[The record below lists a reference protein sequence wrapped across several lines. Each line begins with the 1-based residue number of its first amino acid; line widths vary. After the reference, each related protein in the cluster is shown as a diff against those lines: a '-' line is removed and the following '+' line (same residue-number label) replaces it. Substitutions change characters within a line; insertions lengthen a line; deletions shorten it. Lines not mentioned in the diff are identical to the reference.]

1 MRVQI
6 NLRVSKY
13 RCTFLDAVRGPALRE
28 FIRKILRVIICQAR
42 RTDRLSIG
50 CDFQVLNQQ
59 HELIWP
65 LLRGPRFQVLKMP
78 PYTQDA

>member
-1 MRVQI
+1 
-6 NLRVSKY
+6 
-13 RCTFLDAVRGPALRE
+13 
-28 FIRKILRVIICQAR
+28 
-42 RTDRLSIG
+42 
-50 CDFQVLNQQ
+50 LNQQ